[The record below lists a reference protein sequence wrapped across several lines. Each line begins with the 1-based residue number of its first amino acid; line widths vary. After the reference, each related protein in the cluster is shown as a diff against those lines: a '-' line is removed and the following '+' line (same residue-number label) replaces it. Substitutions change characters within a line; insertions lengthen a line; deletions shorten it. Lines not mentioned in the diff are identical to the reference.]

1 MTRTVA
7 IVAALAATVS
17 AATAA
22 AATDPK
28 SLALRTSDLP
38 ANARRTYET
47 ASPGIRLP
55 GGLHGRAYAVT
66 YRIARGEKRED
77 VHLIVIATGSAGRAR
92 AMYAAA
98 VREAKEFV
106 DSVQHSNPR
115 LPSYGDAQYVAIIGD
130 TGAEET
136 GGQMWVRKG
145 SIVWGLDI
153 KTDPLAK
160 DFGFSKAQTL
170 TELRTYARKEKAR
183 AGNG

>member
-7 IVAALAATVS
+7 IVAALAVTAS
-17 AATAA
+17 AATAV

-38 ANARRTYET
+38 ANARRTFEQ
-47 ASPGIRLP
+47 ASRSAPLP
-55 GGLHGRAYAVT
+55 GGLRGNAYAAT
-66 YRIARGEKRED
+66 FRIARGEKRED
-77 VHLIVIATGSAGRAR
+77 VHVIVIAAGSAGKAR
-92 AMYAAA
+92 AVYSAAI
-98 VREAKEFV
+98 RDAKEFV
-106 DSVQHSNPR
+106 DSVQHSNPH
-115 LPSYGDAQYVAIIGD
+115 LPSYGDAQYAAVIGD
-130 TGAEET
+130 PGAEET

-145 SIVWGLDI
+145 SVVWGLDI

-170 TELRTYARKEKAR
+170 TELRTYARKERAR

>member
-7 IVAALAATVS
+7 VAATLVALAG

-28 SLALRTSDLP
+28 SLALRRSDFP
-38 ANARRTYET
+38 AKARRTFEQ
-47 ASPGIRLP
+47 SRGINLP
-55 GGLHGRAYAVT
+55 GGFHAPAYAMT
-66 YRIARGEKRED
+66 YRIARGDKRED
-77 VHLIVIATGSAGRAR
+77 VHLIVIATGSVGRAR

-98 VREAKEFV
+98 VRDAKEFV

-115 LPSYGDAQYVAIIGD
+115 LPSYGDAQYVAVIGD
-130 TGAEET
+130 PGAEET

-160 DFGFSKAQTL
+160 DFGFSEAQTL